1 MATIFK
7 TNNEIEDNCH
17 ILPAANVHMEGQG
30 MGPGSG
36 NTGCTRSL
44 GLSTN
49 ERENVQSFYYRV
61 ITSYMN
67 YKPTSICL
75 QK

>member
-49 ERENVQSFYYRV
+49 ERENV
-61 ITSYMN
+61 
-67 YKPTSICL
+67 
-75 QK
+75 